1 MYQKLIKS
9 GDIVELYE
17 YEKLNVKGSEIDY
30 ENRSKKGEGE
40 QERSLQDYKYTSKKR
55 GETVR
60 RLINANFDCNNSKF
74 VTLTFA
80 SNDEFDITDVKQC
93 NRKFTNFV
101 KRLNRRYDGLKYVS
115 VIEFQKRGAV
125 HYHMICNLPFV
136 KKKELQELWGLGFVK
151 INKIEHVD
159 NVGAYV
165 SKYMSKEAADERLR
179 GFRGY
184 NASNNL
190 ERPMELKSWS
200 DGVKTVNNVCDLYI
214 KNKKPV
220 YKAEYTGVEIGR
232 VGYAQYNLKK
242 G

>member
-1 MYQKLIKS
+1 MYKKVIIS

-30 ENRSKKGEGE
+30 ENRAKRGEGE
-40 QERSLQDYKYTSKKR
+40 QERSLQDYKQTSKKR

-80 SNDEFDITDVKQC
+80 ENEKLDITDVKSC
-93 NRKFTNFV
+93 NKEFKKFIQ
-101 KRLNRRYDGLKYVS
+101 RLTRRYDDLKYVA
-115 VIEFQKRGAV
+115 VIEFQKRGAI
-125 HYHMICNLPFV
+125 HYHMVCNLPYM
-136 KKKELQELWGLGFVK
+136 KKKELTEIWGLGFVK

-179 GFRGY
+179 GLKGY
-184 NASNNL
+184 NYSKGL
-190 ERPMELKSWS
+190 ERSIELKSWV
-200 DGVKTVNNVCDLYI
+200 DGENVLSSVCEMYI
-214 KNKKPV
+214 KEKNPV
-220 YKAEYTGVEIGR
+220 YTATYSGDEIGE
-232 VGYAQYNLKK
+232 VGYSQYNLVRK
-242 G
+242 